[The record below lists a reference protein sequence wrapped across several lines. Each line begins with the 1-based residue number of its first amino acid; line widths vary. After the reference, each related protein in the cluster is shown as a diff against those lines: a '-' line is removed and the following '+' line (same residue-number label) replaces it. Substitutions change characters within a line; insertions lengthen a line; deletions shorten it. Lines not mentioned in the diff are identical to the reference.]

1 MVDLEKI
8 YLEGNQKL
16 CWKERV
22 GRTFK
27 RSYLQRVSVNC
38 SLLWNPTIVVDRVD
52 SNPVLCAWTQT
63 SYLEDWLIGADIDN
77 HLMILRIKHLK

>member
-1 MVDLEKI
+1 MVDLENYNLRAIKN
-8 YLEGNQKL
+8 YVEKRGWVEL
-16 CWKERV
+16 
-22 GRTFK
+22 K

-63 SYLEDWLIGADIDN
+63 SHLEDWLIGADIDN